1 MNIIPEVKQIIDN
14 IKNSNYFWVDLPV
27 TIPIKYLK
35 QIPFP
40 IAIGNNDLLA
50 YVLALNEN
58 RAYEKVYDYLNSVD
72 DSDIMN
78 D

>member
-14 IKNSNYFWVDLPV
+14 IKNSNYFWVDLPM

-72 DSDIMN
+72 DPDIIP
-78 D
+78 

>member
-1 MNIIPEVKQIIDN
+1 MNILPEVKQTIDN
-14 IKNSNYFWVDLPV
+14 IKNSNYFWVDLPMS
-27 TIPIKYLK
+27 IPVKYLK
-35 QIPFP
+35 RIPFTV
-40 IAIGNNDLLA
+40 AIGSNELLA

-58 RAYEKVYDYLNSVD
+58 QAYEKVYDYLNSVD

>member
-14 IKNSNYFWVDLPV
+14 IKNSNYFWVDLPM

-58 RAYEKVYDYLNSVD
+58 QAYEKVYDYLNSVD
-72 DSDIMN
+72 DSDIIP
-78 D
+78 

>member
-14 IKNSNYFWVDLPV
+14 IKNSNYFWVDLPM

-58 RAYEKVYDYLNSVD
+58 QAYEKVYDYLNSVD

>member
-14 IKNSNYFWVDLPV
+14 IKNSNYFWVDLPI

-58 RAYEKVYDYLNSVD
+58 QAYEKVYDYLNSVD

>member
-14 IKNSNYFWVDLPV
+14 IKYSNYFWVDLPM

-58 RAYEKVYDYLNSVD
+58 QAYEKVYDYLNSVD

>member
-14 IKNSNYFWVDLPV
+14 IKSSNYFWVDLPM

-35 QIPFP
+35 QTPFP
-40 IAIGNNDLLA
+40 IAIGNNEILA

-58 RAYEKVYDYLNSVD
+58 QAYEKVYDYLTSVD
-72 DSDIMN
+72 ESDTI
-78 D
+78 DD

>member
-14 IKNSNYFWVDLPV
+14 IKNSNYFWVDLPM

-40 IAIGNNDLLA
+40 IAIGNNDILA
-50 YVLALNEN
+50 YVLALNEDV
-58 RAYEKVYDYLNSVD
+58 AYEKVYDYLNSVD

>member
-14 IKNSNYFWVDLPV
+14 IKNSNYFWVDLPM

-35 QIPFP
+35 QTPFP
-40 IAIGNNDLLA
+40 IAIGNNEILA

-58 RAYEKVYDYLNSVD
+58 EAYDKVYNYLNSVD
-72 DSDIMN
+72 DSDTIS
-78 D
+78 

>member
-14 IKNSNYFWVDLPV
+14 IKNSNYFWVDLPMA
-27 TIPIKYLK
+27 IPIKYLK

-40 IAIGNNDLLA
+40 IAIGNNDILA

-58 RAYEKVYDYLNSVD
+58 EAYDKVYNYLNSVD
-72 DSDIMN
+72 DSDTIS
-78 D
+78 

>member
-14 IKNSNYFWVDLPV
+14 IKNSNYFWVDLPI

-40 IAIGNNDLLA
+40 IAIGNNDILA

-58 RAYEKVYDYLNSVD
+58 EAYDKVYNYLNNVD
-72 DSDIMN
+72 DSDTIS
-78 D
+78 

>member
-14 IKNSNYFWVDLPV
+14 IKNSNYFWVDLPM

-40 IAIGNNDLLA
+40 IAIGNNDILA

-58 RAYEKVYDYLNSVD
+58 EAYDKVYNYLNNVD
-72 DSDIMN
+72 DSDTIS
-78 D
+78 

>member
-1 MNIIPEVKQIIDN
+1 MNILPEVKKTIDN
-14 IKNSNYFWVDLPV
+14 IKNSNYFWVDLPM

-58 RAYEKVYDYLNSVD
+58 QAYEKVYDYLNSVD
-72 DSDIMN
+72 DPDIIP
-78 D
+78 

>member
-1 MNIIPEVKQIIDN
+1 MNILPEVKQIIDN
-14 IKNSNYFWVDLPV
+14 IKNSNYFWVDLPM

-40 IAIGNNDLLA
+40 IAIGNNDILA

-58 RAYEKVYDYLNSVD
+58 EAYDKVYNYLNNVD
-72 DSDIMN
+72 DSDTIS
-78 D
+78 

>member
-14 IKNSNYFWVDLPV
+14 IKNSNYFWVDLPM

-40 IAIGNNDLLA
+40 IAIGNNEILA

-58 RAYEKVYDYLNSVD
+58 QAYEKVYDYLNSVD

>member
-14 IKNSNYFWVDLPV
+14 IKNSNYFWVDLPM

-35 QIPFP
+35 QTPFP
-40 IAIGNNDLLA
+40 IAIGNNEILA

-58 RAYEKVYDYLNSVD
+58 EAYEKMYDYLNSVD
-72 DSDIMN
+72 DSDTMS
-78 D
+78 